1 MPRIAIAG
9 FQHETNTF
17 AATRVGRSDF
27 VMADSWPGLLTGPQV
42 IEETRGMNLPI
53 AGFVAAA
60 EAQLRAELVPLFWCA
75 AEPAAEVTDEAFE
88 WAWAMLREGLRAA
101 WPVDGLYLDLHGAMV
116 TESHEDGEGEL
127 LGRLRADF
135 GPDLPIVASLDFHAN
150 VTPAMVRDADRL
162 ALYRTYPHL
171 DMAATGARC
180 LPHLLAR
187 IGGQRWARA
196 FRQAPYLVP
205 LHAQFTGAEP
215 CASLFEGLEEI
226 GAELAMGFTGS
237 DIQDAGPSLTVYARD
252 AETAEVRA
260 EALLARVL
268 DAESRFDADLL
279 SPAQAVATAMVTC
292 GPGPAVLAEVQDN
305 PGGGAAADS
314 TDLLSEL
321 ASQGATGVVLG
332 LLHDPEIAANA
343 HAAGESEVIAGQ
355 LGGKCGQPGIRPV
368 EGRFAVEQL
377 TNGQCRYTGQMYGG
391 GTATFGPSALL
402 RLEDTDIR
410 VAVTSIRNQA
420 LDLGQ
425 FTHFG
430 IDPRVA
436 RILCVKSTVH
446 FRADFEPIAAAILN
460 VRTPGALSCVLSEV
474 PYRRLRPCV
483 RLGPGGPVHAPA
495 RPSRT
500 SALDIPV

>member
-17 AATRVGRSDF
+17 AATRAGWSDF

-42 IEETRGMNLPI
+42 IEEPRATNLPI
-53 AGFVAAA
+53 AGFVEAAAA
-60 EAQLRAELVPLFWCA
+60 EPRVELVPLLWCA
-75 AEPAAEVTDEAFE
+75 AEPAAEVTDDAFE
-88 WAWAMLREGLRAA
+88 RVWHMLHEGLRAA
-101 WPVDGLYLDLHGAMV
+101 WPIDGLYLDLHGAMV
-116 TESHEDGEGEL
+116 TESHEDGEGEI
-127 LGRLRADF
+127 LGRLRATF

-150 VTPAMVRDADRL
+150 VTPVMVRHADRL
-162 ALYRTYPHL
+162 ALYRSYPHL

-187 IGGQRWARA
+187 IGGRRWAKA

-237 DIQDAGPSLTVYARD
+237 DIHDAGPSLTVYARD
-252 AETAEVRA
+252 ANSAEARA
-260 EALLARVL
+260 EALLARML

-279 SPAQAVATAMVTC
+279 SPAQAVAAAMATP

-305 PGGGAAADS
+305 PGGGAGADS

-321 ASQGATGVVLG
+321 AKQGATGAVLG
-332 LLHDPEIAANA
+332 LLNDPEIAAVA
-343 HAAGESEVIAGQ
+343 HAAGEGAVIASQ
-355 LGGKCGQPGIRPV
+355 LGGKCGLPGLRPF
-368 EGRFAVEQL
+368 EGRFAVERL
-377 TNGQCRYTGQMYGG
+377 TDGQCRYTGQMYRGG
-391 GTATFGPSALL
+391 IAAFGPSALL
-402 RLEDTDIR
+402 RLEHADIW

-430 IDPRVA
+430 IDPRAA
-436 RILCVKSTVH
+436 RILCVKSTAH
-446 FRADFEPIAAAILN
+446 FRADFEPIAATILN

-474 PYRRLRPCV
+474 PYRRLRPGV
-483 RLGPGGPVHAPA
+483 RLGPGGPVHRPA
-495 RPSRT
+495 RPPRT

>member
-17 AATRVGRSDF
+17 ATTKAGWSDF
-27 VMADSWPGLLTGPQV
+27 VMADSWPGLLTGREV
-42 IEETRGMNLPI
+42 IEETRGMNLPV

-60 EAQLRAELVPLFWCA
+60 EAEPRVKLVPLFWCG

-88 WAWAMLREGLRAA
+88 RVWEMLREGLRAA

-116 TESHEDGEGEL
+116 TESHEDGEGEI
-127 LGRLRADF
+127 LGRLRANF

-150 VTPAMVRDADRL
+150 VTPAMVRHADRL
-162 ALYRTYPHL
+162 ALYRSYPHL
-171 DMAATGARC
+171 DMDATGARC

-187 IGGQRWARA
+187 IGGERWAKA
-196 FRQAPYLVP
+196 FRQAPFLVP

-215 CASLFEGLEEI
+215 CASLFRGLEEI

-237 DIQDAGPSLTVYARD
+237 DIHDAGPSLTVYARD
-252 AETAEVRA
+252 AQSAEA
-260 EALLARVL
+260 WAAALLARVL

-279 SPAQAVATAMVTC
+279 PPAQAVAMAMATT

-314 TDLLSEL
+314 TDLLFEL
-321 ASQGATGVVLG
+321 ASQGAAEVVLG
-332 LLHDPEIAANA
+332 LLHDPEIASVA
-343 HAAGESEVIAGQ
+343 HAAGEGAVIAGQ
-355 LGGKCGQPGIRPV
+355 LGGKCGLPGLGPF
-368 EGRFAVEQL
+368 EGRFAVERL
-377 TNGQCRYTGQMYGG
+377 TDGQCRYTGRMYGG
-391 GTATFGPSALL
+391 GIATSGPSVLL
-402 RLEDTDIR
+402 RLVDTDIR

-430 IDPRVA
+430 IDPRSV

-446 FRADFEPIAAAILN
+446 FRADFDPIAAAILS

-474 PYRRLRPCV
+474 PYRRLRPGV
-483 RLGPGGPVHAPA
+483 RLGPGGPVHRPA
-495 RPSRT
+495 LRLGTRV
-500 SALDIPV
+500 LDIPV